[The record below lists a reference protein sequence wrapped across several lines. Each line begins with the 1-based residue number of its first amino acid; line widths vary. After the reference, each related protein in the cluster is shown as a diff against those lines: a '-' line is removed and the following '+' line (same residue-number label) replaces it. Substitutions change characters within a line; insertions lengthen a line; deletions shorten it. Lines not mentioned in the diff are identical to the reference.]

1 MISRRLSARLEIWP
15 LKEPFHISR
24 GVRTETRVVR
34 AELNHCGVSGYGEAV
49 PYARYGET
57 TDSVITRI
65 EDVAAA
71 VEEGISPEEL
81 QAILP
86 PGAARNAVDCALWD
100 MMSRWKEIP
109 VWQLLH
115 LPGPASVTTAVTIS
129 IGKAEDMAEKALHY
143 KDFPLLKV
151 KLDAENIRERITAIR
166 SAAPNPRIILDPNES
181 WSMEHLT
188 DLNNFLEEMN
198 ISLLEQPLAA
208 GHDDDL
214 RYFSGSIPI
223 CADESCHTRQ
233 DLEGLTGKYQVI
245 NIKLDKTGGLTEAVK
260 LKQQAEA
267 MGFGIMI
274 GCMVATSLAM
284 APAMLLAPGADFVDL
299 DGPLLIKEDRRNG
312 LDITQG
318 HIAVPSPE
326 LWGGGVK
333 R

>member
-34 AELNHCGVSGYGEAV
+34 AQLKHCGVSGYGEAV

-57 TDSVITRI
+57 ADSVIARI
-65 EDVAAA
+65 EDIAAT

-109 VWQLLH
+109 VWKLLH
-115 LPGPASVTTAVTIS
+115 LPRPAAMETAVTIS
-129 IGKAEDMAEKALHY
+129 IGKAEDMAKKALIY

-151 KLDAENIRERITAIR
+151 KLDAENIRERIADIR

-181 WSMEHLT
+181 WTIEHLA
-188 DLNNFLEEMN
+188 DLDNFFEEMN

-208 GHDDDL
+208 GHDEAL
-214 RYFSGSIPI
+214 RYFKGKVPI

-260 LKQQAEA
+260 LKQQAED
-267 MGFGIMI
+267 MGFQIMI

-284 APAMLLAPGADFVDL
+284 APAMLLASGADFIDL
-299 DGPLLIKEDRRNG
+299 DGPLLIKEDRQHG
-312 LDITQG
+312 LEIIQGRIT
-318 HIAVPSPE
+318 APSPE

-333 R
+333 G